1 MAAALQGAATE
12 AARAPRA
19 EDAAAIPQEE
29 DAEALLLD
37 LAVDVINKR
46 KECHALKIEARF
58 LFWIKALKIP
68 QYETSP

>member
-1 MAAALQGAATE
+1 MAAAPQGAATE
-12 AARAPRA
+12 ADRAPRA

-46 KECHALKIEARF
+46 KECHSLKIEARF
-58 LFWIKALKIP
+58 LFWIKAHNFP